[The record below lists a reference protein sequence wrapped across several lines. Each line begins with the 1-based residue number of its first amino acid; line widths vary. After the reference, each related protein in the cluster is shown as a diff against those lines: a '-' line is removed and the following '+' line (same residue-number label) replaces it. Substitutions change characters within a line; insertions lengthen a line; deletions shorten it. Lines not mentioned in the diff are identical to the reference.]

1 MKTYLASK
9 YTLTNREIDVLN
21 LVIKGYTNNEIAKLL
36 NISTH
41 TVKAHVSTLL
51 IKFSVNTRVS
61 LAVKVVQE
69 LLKNNIDIES

>member
-21 LVIKGYTNNEIAKLL
+21 LVIKGYTNNKIAKLL

>member
-1 MKTYLASK
+1 MNLMKTYLASK

-41 TVKAHVSTLL
+41 TVKAHVTNILS
-51 IKFSVNTRVS
+51 K
-61 LAVKVVQE
+61 LAVSDRVQAAVKAVKYN
-69 LLKNNIDIES
+69 L